1 MDETTMKAVCDS
13 TDRVV
18 AAITAD
24 HYDLPTPCTDWNVK
38 QLANHLIATLHLG
51 RALLSDEI
59 PTVHSGPG
67 QVPAEDLVGD
77 DLLGAYQDGVEV
89 LVAATT
95 RDAVS
100 RVHVTPLG
108 EMPGAGLAGFTAL
121 DVFVHGWD
129 LAKAT
134 GQSTVLDTGLADL
147 MFAFARQAINDE
159 SGTRAPLI
167 GPEIATTTAAD
178 ATSRLVAYLGR
189 QP

>member
-1 MDETTMKAVCDS
+1 MKAVCDS

-18 AAITAD
+18 SAITPEQ
-24 HYDLPTPCTDWNVK
+24 YDFPTPCADWNVK

-59 PTVHSGPG
+59 PTVQSGPG

-77 DLLGAYQDGVEV
+77 ALLGAYREGVEA
-89 LVAATT
+89 LVASTT
-95 RDAVS
+95 SDAVS
-100 RVHVTPLG
+100 RMHVTPLG
-108 EMPGAGLAGFTAL
+108 EMPGAALAGFTAL
-121 DVFVHGWD
+121 DVLVHGWD

-134 GQSTVLDTGLADL
+134 GQSTALDTALAEA
-147 MFAFARQAINDE
+147 MFGFARQAINDE
-159 SGTRAPLI
+159 AGTRAPLI
-167 GPEIATTTAAD
+167 GPEIATTAAAD